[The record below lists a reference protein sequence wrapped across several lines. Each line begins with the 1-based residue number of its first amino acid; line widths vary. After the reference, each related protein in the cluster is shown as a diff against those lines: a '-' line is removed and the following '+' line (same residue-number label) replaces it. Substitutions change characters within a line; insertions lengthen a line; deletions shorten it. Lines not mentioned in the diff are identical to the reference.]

1 MSDPLMEALFIGA
14 GAFIGSKLGRKYLG
28 PEGEKPMWNGHIN
41 NDPRMPAVII
51 GQVFHHGKTSYRL
64 YIAADGDWVMVGESA
79 VYAEILALLQ
89 SWERFISEGG
99 TLNAW
104 RLRNETRD
112 EEMAWREGAMQ
123 ADQPSGAPP
132 GYRYT
137 GSTNQWA
144 QFVGHPDG
152 TVDAP

>member
-41 NDPRMPAVII
+41 NDPRQPAVII

-64 YIAADGDWVMVGESA
+64 YIASEGDWALVGESE

-89 SWERFISEGG
+89 SWEAFIANGG
-99 TLNAW
+99 TINAW
-104 RLRNETRD
+104 RLQNEQRAQETAS
-112 EEMAWREGAMQ
+112 MEGAMQ
-123 ADQPSGAPP
+123 GEAPP
-132 GYRYT
+132 HEYGGPPPHR
-137 GSTNQWA
+137 G
-144 QFVGHPDG
+144 QFVSHTDG
-152 TVDAP
+152 TVEDER

>member
-1 MSDPLMEALFIGA
+1 MSDPLMEALCIGA

-64 YIAADGDWVMVGESA
+64 YIAAEGDWALVGESE

-89 SWERFISEGG
+89 SWEAFIANGG
-99 TLNAW
+99 TINAW
-104 RLRNETRD
+104 RLQNTQRAQET
-112 EEMAWREGAMQ
+112 AWMEGAMQ
-123 ADQPSGAPP
+123 GESEPAEHIYPP
-132 GYRYT
+132 GR
-137 GSTNQWA
+137 WHP
-144 QFVGHPDG
+144 FVSHADG
-152 TVDAP
+152 TVDEPGVGP